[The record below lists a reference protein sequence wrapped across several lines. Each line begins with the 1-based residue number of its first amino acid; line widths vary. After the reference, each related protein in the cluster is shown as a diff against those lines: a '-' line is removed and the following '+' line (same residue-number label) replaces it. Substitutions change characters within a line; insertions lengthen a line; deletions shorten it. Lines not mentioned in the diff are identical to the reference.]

1 MLISR
6 RVLPT
11 LLALTTTLAF
21 SSAALAH
28 AHLKHQFP
36 AADAAVS
43 ESPKALTLSFSEGVE
58 QNFSKVMLTGPSN
71 QLVATGKPTRSGSDD
86 KQLEVPIEAP
96 LKAGHY
102 QVQWQVVSVD
112 GHKTKGSWAFS
123 VK

>member
-6 RVLPT
+6 RALPT

-58 QNFSKVMLTGPSN
+58 QNFSKVMLTGPNN
-71 QLVATGKPTRSGSDD
+71 QLVATGNRPEAAATTSSWRCRSRPPSKPVTIRCSGRWFPWTAI
-86 KQLEVPIEAP
+86 KPKGHGP
-96 LKAGHY
+96 LA
-102 QVQWQVVSVD
+102 
-112 GHKTKGSWAFS
+112 
-123 VK
+123 